1 LNRILLAERA
11 AEGIRQLCDLGLMA
25 HLLPELL
32 AMRGMHED
40 VYRHKDVFEHTL
52 KVVEGVPPDETL
64 RWAALLHDI
73 AKPRTRSIENGEVH
87 FHRHELVG
95 QKMARAILTR
105 LKYPRRLIDD
115 VGRLV
120 ELHLRPNSYEPDWTD
135 GAVRRLMREAGASLD
150 D

>member
-1 LNRILLAERA
+1 RLVRAVRFCTELDFRLDPDTAAALKSQASQLAWVPNERIQPELNRILLAERA
-11 AEGIRQLCDLGLMA
+11 AEGIRQLCDLGLMDQ
-25 HLLPELL
+25 LLPELL

-52 KVVEGVPPDETL
+52 KVVEGVPADETL

-95 QKMARAILTR
+95 
-105 LKYPRRLIDD
+105 
-115 VGRLV
+115 
-120 ELHLRPNSYEPDWTD
+120 
-135 GAVRRLMREAGASLD
+135 
-150 D
+150 